1 MTMDVSA
8 GLIVR
13 DKKILVTFDESR
25 EVWDVPTATGE
36 SGELSSQT
44 AERAVEKAIGMGG
57 EVTKYRGKLKTEISY
72 EEELINWQPY
82 SVEIEGEP
90 EEGKWI
96 SLKEIDPEDEEIA
109 DPLPRLAEKMSKKF

>member
-13 DKKILVTFDESR
+13 DKKILVTFDEAR
-25 EVWDVPTATGE
+25 QPGDVPRAAGE

-44 AERAVEKAIGMGG
+44 AERAVENAIGMEG

-96 SLKEIDPEDEEIA
+96 SLKEIDPEDDEIA

>member
-25 EVWDVPTATGE
+25 EVWDVPTAAGE

-44 AERAVEKAIGMGG
+44 AERAVEKAIGMEC

-72 EEELINWQPY
+72 EDELINWQPY